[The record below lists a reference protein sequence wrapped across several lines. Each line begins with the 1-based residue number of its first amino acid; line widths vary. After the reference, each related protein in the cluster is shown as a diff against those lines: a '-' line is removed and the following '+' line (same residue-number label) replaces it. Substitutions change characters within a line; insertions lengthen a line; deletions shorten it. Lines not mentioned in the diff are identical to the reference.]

1 MSHIV
6 SLLLL
11 YYNYECDYFSIS
23 TALAMTYAGAR
34 GQTAREMC
42 RVLRFC
48 PLKFNVHA
56 IFDATVSSLNVA
68 NGQYA
73 LASANRLFAQKGFTI
88 NKKYRKLTTRYY
100 SASMEQ
106 LDFDTNPS
114 GAADVIND
122 WVEQQTN
129 NKIKDLLSAEAVED
143 AVLVLVNAIYFK
155 AMWHNKFDPKL
166 TRSGTFQVS
175 TSQTVPVKMM
185 SNRGE
190 FRYCENQQLQCK
202 ILELP
207 YTGKRLAMYVLLPNE
222 IDGLASL
229 ESKVTYTSVISALAM
244 LRSQTVAIS
253 FPRFEMTLEMSLSK
267 VLKAM
272 GMTQAFKDNAD
283 FSGISSYPLSVSD
296 VIHKAFVKV
305 GETGTEA
312 AAATA
317 VIIGVTGIF
326 NQKYFYADHPFLLLI
341 RDNYTGS
348 ILFLGRL
355 MKP

>member
-1 MSHIV
+1 
-6 SLLLL
+6 
-11 YYNYECDYFSIS
+11 
-23 TALAMTYAGAR
+23 MTYAGAR
-34 GQTAREMC
+34 GQTSREMC

-56 IFDATVSSLNVA
+56 IFGATLGSINIA

-88 NKKYRKLTTRYY
+88 CKKYRKLTTRYY
-100 SASMEQ
+100 SASLKQ
-106 LDFDTNPS
+106 LDFATNPS
-114 GAADVIND
+114 GAADFIND

-129 NKIKDLLSAEAVED
+129 NKIKDLLSAGAVRN
-143 AVLVLVNAIYFK
+143 AMLVLVNAIYFK
-155 AMWHNKFDPKL
+155 ATWNNKFDPKL
-166 TRSGTFQVS
+166 TRSDTFHVS
-175 TSQTVPVKMM
+175 TSQTVTVEMM
-185 SNRGE
+185 SNRGK
-190 FRYCENQQLQCK
+190 FRYCENRQLQCK

-222 IDGLASL
+222 IDSLASL

-253 FPRFEMTLEMSLSK
+253 FPRFGMTQEMSLSK
-267 VLKAM
+267 VLQAM
-272 GMTQAFKDNAD
+272 GMTQAFAVKAD
-283 FSGISSYPLSVSD
+283 FSGISSYKLYVSD

-305 GETGTEA
+305 GENGTEA

-317 VIIGVTGIF
+317 VIMVGSSGIS

-341 RDNYTGS
+341 RDNNTGS

-355 MKP
+355 VKP